1 MATAEPLAAGEYRL
15 RMALESSIY
24 ARGYSGKLPGADSE
38 NNTEFSVPV
47 VYDPADPI
55 RFLPSGQTYVPA
67 VISGLLFLL
76 GMTCVLMARRTAF
89 GLIAVFAVIRFRNA
103 LRDTLDMCFVLSVI
117 ILGTAC
123 GTQKFSTG
131 IVGGLAVA
139 GLLVFLWM
147 TASGTRHRF
156 DLILNL
162 RWMRSPDELAAVRHL
177 LERHSLR
184 VHVAHQ
190 HFGVGMEGADL
201 SYRVL
206 LRDPARAAELLSEL
220 AALPGVYRVSSVQAA
235 DESEI

>member
-1 MATAEPLAAGEYRL
+1 MNAFFQGDYASAPTSFQALLLALLLAFLCGQLFAWVYVITHSGVSYSRSFVVSLIVLPVLVALVLLIMA
-15 RMALESSIY
+15 
-24 ARGYSGKLPGADSE
+24 
-38 NNTEFSVPV
+38 NNLV
-47 VYDPADPI
+47 
-55 RFLPSGQTYVPA
+55 
-67 VISGLLFLL
+67 
-76 GMTCVLMARRTAF
+76 TAF

-103 LRDTLDMCFVLSVI
+103 LRDTLDTCYVLSVI

-123 GTQKFSTG
+123 GTQKFSTAV
-131 IVGGLAVA
+131 VGCLAVA
-139 GLLVFLWM
+139 GLLIFLWM

-162 RWMRSPDELAAVRHL
+162 RWMRSPDELTAVRHL

-184 VHVAHQ
+184 VLVANQ

-220 AALPGVYRVSSVQAA
+220 AAIPGVDRVSSVQAA

>member
-1 MATAEPLAAGEYRL
+1 MNALLQGDYASAPTSFQALVLALLLSFLFGQLFAWVYVFTHSGVSYSRSFVVSL
-15 RMALESSIY
+15 ILLPVLVALVLVIMS
-24 ARGYSGKLPGADSE
+24 
-38 NNTEFSVPV
+38 NNLV
-47 VYDPADPI
+47 
-55 RFLPSGQTYVPA
+55 
-67 VISGLLFLL
+67 
-76 GMTCVLMARRTAF
+76 TAF

-103 LRDTLDMCFVLSVI
+103 LRDTLDTCYVLSVI

-123 GTQKFSTG
+123 GTQKFSTAV
-131 IVGGLAVA
+131 VGGLAVA
-139 GLLVFLWM
+139 GLLIFLWM

-162 RWMRSPDELAAVRHL
+162 RWMRSPEELAAVRHL

-184 VHVAHQ
+184 VHVANQ

-206 LRDPARAAELLSEL
+206 LRDPSRAAELLSEL
-220 AALPGVYRVSSVQAA
+220 AAIPGVDRVSSVQAA

>member
-1 MATAEPLAAGEYRL
+1 MNALLQGDYASAPTSFQALVLALLLSFLFGQLFAWVYVFTHSGVSYSRSFVVSL
-15 RMALESSIY
+15 ILLPVLVALVLVIMS
-24 ARGYSGKLPGADSE
+24 
-38 NNTEFSVPV
+38 NNLV
-47 VYDPADPI
+47 
-55 RFLPSGQTYVPA
+55 
-67 VISGLLFLL
+67 
-76 GMTCVLMARRTAF
+76 TAF

-103 LRDTLDMCFVLSVI
+103 LRDTLDTCYVLSVI

-123 GTQKFSTG
+123 GTQKFSTAV
-131 IVGGLAVA
+131 VGGLAVA

-162 RWMRSPDELAAVRHL
+162 RWMRSPDELSAVRHL

-184 VHVAHQ
+184 VHVANQ

-206 LRDPARAAELLSEL
+206 LRDPSRAAELLSEL
-220 AALPGVYRVSSVQAA
+220 AAIPGVDRVSSVQAA